1 MNKETLTV
9 KTVKLI
15 PNSPGQPSGTSIE
28 ELAKQTIQG
37 KFDNGAARKAALG
50 DNYAAVQALINKQ
63 LAGKRITPKVN
74 QDWDLGTLPEGV
86 ITPEVVKESP
96 IIAQETPTVVAE
108 DPYQIS
114 AEPYQEKQILTNG
127 LLDNGQLSI
136 HPSSQKEIETVY
148 LNNDFYPVINSS
160 DYSSLEIPDNIQ
172 ETPVELNI
180 PKETRVPKKVFTK
193 DDMAKLLAN
202 YIILVYN

>member
-1 MNKETLTV
+1 M
-9 KTVKLI
+9 
-15 PNSPGQPSGTSIE
+15 
-28 ELAKQTIQG
+28 
-37 KFDNGAARKAALG
+37 
-50 DNYAAVQALINKQ
+50 
-63 LAGKRITPKVN
+63 
-74 QDWDLGTLPEGV
+74 GTLPEGV